1 MNLELTLR
9 GMVEDVIR
17 QYRAQEGSITAVAI
31 HLHRE
36 EPTEA
41 RQELESE
48 PPA

>member
-1 MNLELTLR
+1 MKLEQVLR

-36 EPTEA
+36 EPPEA
-41 RQELESE
+41 RQEPESE
-48 PPA
+48 QPA

>member
-1 MNLELTLR
+1 MKLELVLR

-36 EPTEA
+36 EPPETMPGPEVEG
-41 RQELESE
+41 RE
-48 PPA
+48 